1 MSLEEAHHLQRL
13 HLQVLTGIDII
24 LLPYKARQRY
34 IKIIFHAFLKY
45 LAF

>member
-1 MSLEEAHHLQRL
+1 MSLKEAHHLQRL
-13 HLQVLTGIDII
+13 HLQGIDII